1 MSETICMPM
10 NRVEGDLEVK
20 VVLEGDTVTDA
31 WVIGTMYRGV
41 ETMLIGRG
49 ALDGLVITPR
59 ICGIC
64 STSHLLAAAMAIE
77 DLAGAP
83 VSANGRLVRHIA
95 LAAEKL
101 QSDLRHLF
109 LMFAADLVS
118 PVYADHPLFAEAM
131 RRYRPFRGDAV
142 ISTILATKILPEIIA
157 ILGGQWPHSSFI
169 VPGGVT
175 SHASAADLRQCRMLL
190 AGFRR
195 WYEQTVLGCP
205 IERILAIDSRDH
217 LDAWLGERQEHQ
229 TGELGFFLQCGR
241 AFGLDRIGRS
251 HGSYLAGPDC
261 ADDGESDLP
270 GGFVRNGE
278 TAPFEQQ
285 RISEQVK
292 YARYHPG
299 GAGDH
304 PHDQGTH
311 PVEQLESDGKYSWCK
326 APRYLGHPAETG
338 PLAEAL
344 VRKEPLSTDLIVQ
357 DGGASALTRELARLL
372 RPARLVTN
380 MERWLT
386 AIDADQPYYHPLTLP
401 DSGAGVGLAQ
411 APRGLLGHWVRIA
424 DEHIEHYQVITPTT
438 WNASP
443 RDDAD
448 IRGPIEQALVGTR
461 VRSHQDPVELGHV
474 VRSFD
479 LCMVCSVH
487 AISRAGASLGQ
498 WRVAP

>member
-1 MSETICMPM
+1 MSETILMPM
-10 NRVEGDLEVK
+10 NRIEGDLEIK
-20 VVLEGDTVTDA
+20 VVLEEDTVTDA

-77 DLAGAP
+77 DLAGAA

-101 QSDLRHLF
+101 QSDLRHFF
-109 LMFAADLVS
+109 LMFAADLTS
-118 PVYADHPLFAEAM
+118 PVYAEEPLFAEAV

-142 ISTILATKILPEIIA
+142 VSTIMATKVLPEIIA

-190 AGFRR
+190 ARFRR
-195 WYEQTVLGCP
+195 WYEQTVLGCT
-205 IERILAIDSRDH
+205 IERILAIDSCDQLH
-217 LDAWLGERQEHQ
+217 AWLAESREHQ
-229 TGELGFFLQCGR
+229 SGELGFFLQCAR
-241 AFGLDRIGRS
+241 DYGLDRIGRA
-251 HGSYLAGPDC
+251 HESYLAGPDC
-261 ADDGESDLP
+261 SDDGRIDRP

-278 TAPFEQQ
+278 VAPFFQQ
-285 RISEQVK
+285 QIGEQVK
-292 YARYHPG
+292 YAKYHPG
-299 GAGDH
+299 GSGDH
-304 PHDQGTH
+304 PHDQETH
-311 PVEQLESDGKYSWCK
+311 PVEQVESGCKYSWCK
-326 APRYLGHPAETG
+326 APRYMGHPAETG

-344 VRKEPLSTDLIVQ
+344 VRQEPLPVDLLARE
-357 DGGASALTRELARLL
+357 GGASALTRELVRLL
-372 RPARLVTN
+372 RPARLVVN
-380 MERWLT
+380 MEHWLT
-386 AIDADQPYYHPLTLP
+386 SIDVGQPYYQPITLP
-401 DSGAGVGLAQ
+401 ASGAGTGLVQ

-424 DEHIEHYQVITPTT
+424 DDHIEHYQVIPPTT

-448 IRGPIEQALVGTR
+448 IRGPIEQALIGTR
-461 VRSHQDPVELGHV
+461 VRSRQDPAELGHV

-487 AISRAGASLGQ
+487 AFSRSGVSLGR
-498 WRVAP
+498 WRVGS